1 MSEKKSKSFI
11 RGALVLGIANLIV
24 KVIGAVFKIPLINLI
39 GDDGMGYFNIAYQIY
54 TFMFIVATAGFPTA
68 ISKMVAESMAQNK
81 EREANRIFQTAI
93 TLLAVIGLIG
103 TAILYLFPDVL
114 ERMVSVP
121 GSSLGITAISPAVL
135 FVAMASVYRGY
146 FQGRQNMVPTAASEV
161 IEALAKL
168 LVGFCLAAFFMQ
180 MPINESLTAPID
192 WIGKQVQSSYI
203 RTIFASAGAISGV
216 TVGTFLSFLLLS
228 VIYFASKGKRAPLT
242 VRQESL
248 RPRKTILKELVL
260 IAIPITIGASVSS
273 LTTLIDMATI
283 TRRLVTRPE
292 VLSNYAFMFEEGT
305 AFAKK
310 VAEEGWVGLEL
321 YQQQAATLY
330 GMYTGKALTMF
341 NLPLTLVV
349 ALGMSIVPAISSSL
363 AKKNNLGARSVTE
376 SSIRIAMLFAAP
388 CALGMSVLSK
398 EVLYILFQDCNAAS
412 VLSILSIAII
422 PVAIVSVTNSILQAY
437 GKVYCPVI
445 NMVIGGAAKVLFN
458 FFFIPYLGIDGAPLG
473 TFLCY
478 LIIAVLN
485 MRHIIKYAGIEFKW
499 NAFVTRPIAAA
510 LIMGAVGFVFAT
522 FVTGTEVLTSSAI
535 NIWLRRILIVG
546 EIGVCA
552 IVYFLAAFAVKA
564 IRREDVLNLPKGE
577 KIAAILTKLKLLK

>member
-11 RGALVLGIANLIV
+11 QGALVLGIANLIV

-103 TAILYLFPDVL
+103 TAILYLFPNVL

-192 WIGKQVQSSYI
+192 WVSKQVQSSYI

-228 VIYFASKGKRAPLT
+228 VIYFASKGTRAPLT

-248 RPRKTILKELVL
+248 RPRKSILKELIL

-283 TRRLVTRPE
+283 TRRLITRPE

-310 VAEEGWVGLEL
+310 VAEEGWMGLEL

-485 MRHIIKYAGIEFKW
+485 MRHIIKYAGIEFQW
-499 NAFVTRPIAAA
+499 NTFVTRPIAAA
-510 LIMGAVGFVFAT
+510 LIMGGVGFVFAT

>member
-11 RGALVLGIANLIV
+11 QGALVLGIANLIV

-103 TAILYLFPDVL
+103 TAILYLFPNVL

-192 WIGKQVQSSYI
+192 WVSKQVQSSYI

-248 RPRKTILKELVL
+248 RPRKSILKELIL

-283 TRRLVTRPE
+283 TRRLITRPE

-310 VAEEGWVGLEL
+310 VAEEGWMGLEL

-485 MRHIIKYAGIEFKW
+485 MRHIIKYAGIEFQW
-499 NAFVTRPIAAA
+499 NTFVTRPIAAA
-510 LIMGAVGFVFAT
+510 LIMGGVGFVFAT

>member
-103 TAILYLFPDVL
+103 TAILYLFPNVL

-146 FQGRQNMVPTAASEV
+146 FQGRQNMIPTAASEV

-168 LVGFCLAAFFMQ
+168 LVGICLAAFFMQ
-180 MPINESLTAPID
+180 MPINENLTAPID
-192 WIGKQVQSSYI
+192 WVSKQVQSSYS

-228 VIYFASKGKRAPLT
+228 VIYFASKRTRVPLT

-248 RPRKTILKELVL
+248 RPRKAILKELVL

-310 VAEEGWVGLEL
+310 VAEEGWMGLEL

-349 ALGMSIVPAISSSL
+349 ALGMSIVPAISSAL

-398 EVLYILFQDCNAAS
+398 EVLYILFQDCNASS

-458 FFFIPYLGIDGAPLG
+458 FFLIPYLGIDGAPLG

-478 LIIAVLN
+478 LIIAILN

-510 LIMGAVGFVFAT
+510 LIMGGVGFVFAT
-522 FVTGTEVLTSSAI
+522 FITGTETLTSSAI

-577 KIAAILTKLKLLK
+577 KIASILTKLRLLK

>member
-11 RGALVLGIANLIV
+11 QGALVLGIANLIV